1 MKMFIKSM
9 DEDSW
14 RTILTGWTR
23 PVAKIREGVEY
34 EKHEENWS
42 KKEQTVAN
50 TNSKALNAIFNAVDT
65 NQFKL
70 ISGCECAKRAWDILQ
85 TAYEGTTSV
94 RLSKLQMLATH
105 FEDLRMNEDETVAD
119 FNSKLCD
126 IANEAH
132 GLGVTYPEEKL
143 VRKVLRSLPD
153 RFAYKITAIEEAN
166 NVDEIHLEELIG
178 NLQTFENKLSMSKMD
193 KEINLALQ
201 STNVPTSVVPTTVVS
216 TPVVPTVSAIEV
228 ELIKLMARIAEN
240 FDKMVKVNEN
250 HSKADTRLKKRRIQ
264 CEKCQGFGHTHY
276 ECTNRLKKRG
286 KSVTTAKSDDMKD
299 SNEEEDKKDGNLI
312 CGTSTIVQPIAEA
325 TVPVQTSVRYEHSL
339 SDHLIS
345 LNSSLNTG
353 ETSLDDE
360 EEITAEMIQQQQ
372 DELLKTCLAVD
383 EMNKAL
389 KTQVAELEKDK
400 EVDPKNTFVK
410 KTDCPNNS
418 HVLTNQKFSRKT
430 NGKSG
435 CSNYITGNPK
445 HLKDYQKCA
454 SGHATLSDGTK
465 KQIPLDLIPC
475 VNRLELDVF
484 INEQ

>member
-1 MKMFIKSM
+1 MRMSIHKEGSSTTRPPLLDGTNYTYWKTKMKMFIKSM

-14 RTILTGWTR
+14 RTVLTGWTR
-23 PVAKIREGVEY
+23 PVAKTREGVEY

-42 KKEQTVAN
+42 KKEHAVAN

-85 TAYEGTTSV
+85 TAYEGTASV
-94 RLSKLQMLATH
+94 RLSKLQMLATR
-105 FEDLRMNEDETVAD
+105 FEDLRMKEDGTVAD

-132 GLGVTYPEEKL
+132 GLGETYSEEKL

-166 NVDEIHLEELIG
+166 NVDELHLDELIG
-178 NLQTFENKLSMSKMD
+178 NLQTFENKLSMSRMD
-193 KEINLALQ
+193 KERNLALQ
-201 STNVPTSVVPTTVVS
+201 STDVPTSVVPTTVVS
-216 TPVVPTVSAIEV
+216 TPDAPTVSAVEA

-250 HSKADTRLKKRRIQ
+250 PSKADTRLKKRRIQ
-264 CEKCQGFGHTHY
+264 CKECQGFGHTHY

-299 SNEEEDKKDGNLI
+299 SNEEEDKKDGNLF
-312 CGTSTIVQPIAEA
+312 CGTRTIIQPIAEA

-339 SDHLIS
+339 SDHLVS
-345 LNSSLNTG
+345 LNTSFNTG
-353 ETSLDDE
+353 ETSSDDE

-372 DELLKTCLAVD
+372 DELLNTCLDVD

-400 EVDPKNTFVK
+400 E
-410 KTDCPNNS
+410 TD
-418 HVLTNQKFSRKT
+418 QKGGVVTTSAVPT
-430 NGKSG
+430 
-435 CSNYITGNPK
+435 
-445 HLKDYQKCA
+445 
-454 SGHATLSDGTK
+454 
-465 KQIPLDLIPC
+465 C
-475 VNRLELDVF
+475 VVIEIVTTSARN
-484 INEQ
+484 I